1 MNKETLG
8 NKIERIITEQDKY
21 NWRKEMEFD
30 FEDEISPIGLIVLK
44 ASYVLLFIGLIL
56 FAILISNFFGWIS
69 IPDILAKILLVPFCI
84 CVPTGVA
91 LSTSLL

>member
-30 FEDEISPIGLIVLK
+30 FEDAKENGT
-44 ASYVLLFIGLIL
+44 AYVNDFYAARIR
-56 FAILISNFFGWIS
+56 
-69 IPDILAKILLVPFCI
+69 
-84 CVPTGVA
+84 
-91 LSTSLL
+91 